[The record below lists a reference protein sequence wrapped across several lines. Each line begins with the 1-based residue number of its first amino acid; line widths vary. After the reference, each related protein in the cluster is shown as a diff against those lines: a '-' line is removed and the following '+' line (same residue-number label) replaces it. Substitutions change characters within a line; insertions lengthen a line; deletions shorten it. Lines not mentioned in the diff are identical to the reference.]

1 MIDVNK
7 VKKYFK
13 NNGYADII
21 EESKPF
27 CAHYT
32 SMNVWGNEVVWFD
45 ISNPERVTQ
54 KRYKLK
60 TYKVD
65 VEIGK
70 NEIDIDAIKEKFI
83 DSLYAK
89 NLEMFGGITDREKL
103 LNLTCNQLCEWR
115 WIEDEKGQ
123 ILFET
128 HKNGDVIYTAHLVKY
143 AVVLDADGNPIDP
156 EIKEIER

>member
-1 MIDVNK
+1 MTNINK
-7 VKKYFK
+7 VDNYFK
-13 NNGYADII
+13 NYAYADLID
-21 EESKPF
+21 ESKLF

-32 SMNVWGNEVVWFD
+32 SMNVWGNEVIWLDVSD
-45 ISNPERVTQ
+45 PEKVVQ

-70 NEIDIDAIKEKFI
+70 NETDINAIKEKLV

-89 NLEMFGGITDREKL
+89 NLEMFCGITDREKL

-115 WIEDEKGQ
+115 WLEDDRGK
-123 ILFET
+123 IFSET
-128 HKNGDVIYTAHLVKY
+128 HKNGDVVYIAHLVKY

-156 EIKEIER
+156 EIKEIK